1 MLFGGVVHL
10 DFLKTPQMSIDNPI
24 RLHHKVQTIQLLQD
38 ELKNPGK
45 TPLDDIIMTAL
56 ALAVNEVETV
66 ANGINQKIWS
76 PFNPPLSH
84 VQWINIYGSMFYVTS
99 HEKAIVNLVTR
110 RGGLEKIE
118 VEGLA
123 EILSL

>member
-10 DFLKTPQMSIDNPI
+10 DFLKNPQMSIDNPI
-24 RLHHKVQTIQLLQD
+24 RLYHKIQTIQLLQE

-45 TPLDDIIMTAL
+45 IPLDDIIMTAL

-99 HEKAIVNLVTR
+99 HEKAIVDLVTR